1 MSPTRELA
9 LQTAKFTT
17 ELSKF
22 TNLHVCTILG
32 GDNMDTQFAQIDQQP
47 DIIIATPGRLLHIL
61 VEMDRKL
68 SHVKMAIF
76 DEADQLFEMGFAEQL
91 NEILGRLPDSK
102 QVLLFSATLPSTVLE
117 FAKVAHSLSSYSYST
132 VCICLGWIARS
143 RSNST

>member
-1 MSPTRELA
+1 
-9 LQTAKFTT
+9 
-17 ELSKF
+17 
-22 TNLHVCTILG
+22 
-32 GDNMDTQFAQIDQQP
+32 MDTQFAQIDQQP